1 MDLFLLDGDDLVFAL
16 ALAVTRQ
23 RDEAKQLTLL
33 VFLVV
38 VVVVLAVATVA
49 VTVVNATEVTT

>member
-16 ALAVTRQ
+16 ALAVTGQ

-38 VVVVLAVATVA
+38 VVVLAVAAVT